1 MKQHIINRILFAAAA
16 GSVLAL
22 GISVGMA
29 VAHSMPPTDTVR
41 ILRIGAALEQS
52 GAMSHHF
59 EHVGAL
65 IDAGRLDEATAV
77 ANQRR
82 GQ

>member
-1 MKQHIINRILFAAAA
+1 MQQHTLNRIGLVSATVAIF
-16 GSVLAL
+16 GLGLAL
-22 GISVGMA
+22 GIA
-29 VAHSMPPTDTVR
+29 VANSMPPTDTVR
-41 ILRIGAALEQS
+41 ILKIGAALEQS

-65 IDAGRLDEATAV
+65 IDSGRMDEATAV
-77 ANQRR
+77 AEQRR